1 MRLRHRRQRAAT
13 LPAFYKSM
21 WLWMPTAFER
31 HPMAIAIVPVLMI
44 VVGILVFLLSDKGKE
59 IGRGCFWAGFIG
71 LAIAYATHMVH
82 IG

>member
-1 MRLRHRRQRAAT
+1 
-13 LPAFYKSM
+13 
-21 WLWMPTAFER
+21 
-31 HPMAIAIVPVLMI
+31 MAIAIVPIIMI
-44 VVGILVFLLSDKGKE
+44 IAGILIFLMSDKDKGKE

>member
-1 MRLRHRRQRAAT
+1 
-13 LPAFYKSM
+13 
-21 WLWMPTAFER
+21 
-31 HPMAIAIVPVLMI
+31 MAIAIIPILMI
-44 VVGILVFLLSDKGKE
+44 VAGILIYLLSDKGKE